1 MAEKI
6 EEWNLKKKKEK
17 ENIRKYLKIIKIF
30 PNKVKIRNA
39 NIVSSNN
46 IEITLSNFYQYH
58 LFYRFLYIR

>member
-6 EEWNLKKKKEK
+6 EEWNLKKKEK

-39 NIVSSNN
+39 LIS
-46 IEITLSNFYQYH
+46 
-58 LFYRFLYIR
+58 FLAIILK

>member
-6 EEWNLKKKKEK
+6 EKWNLKKKKEK

-39 NIVSSNN
+39 LIS
-46 IEITLSNFYQYH
+46 
-58 LFYRFLYIR
+58 FLAIILR